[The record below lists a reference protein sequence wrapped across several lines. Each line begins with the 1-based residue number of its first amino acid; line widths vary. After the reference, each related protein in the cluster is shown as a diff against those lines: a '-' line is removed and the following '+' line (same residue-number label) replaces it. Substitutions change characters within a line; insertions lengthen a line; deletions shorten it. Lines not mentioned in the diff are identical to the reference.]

1 MKTISQTQAQQVPFQ
16 GWTLTPRYIDRAT
29 RLYRLG
35 REIAD
40 EVCAT
45 VAGIFGM
52 PFRHP
57 MHAKGLDRLDDQLL
71 PDIGYTR
78 VRLR

>member
-1 MKTISQTQAQQVPFQ
+1 MKTISQTQAPQIPFQ
-16 GWTLTPRYIDRAT
+16 GWTIILQYINRAT

-45 VAGIFGM
+45 VAGVFGM
-52 PFRHP
+52 PLRHRI
-57 MHAKGLDRLDDQLL
+57 HDKGLDRLDDQLL
-71 PDIGYTR
+71 TDIGYKR